1 MLRWMLS
8 AHKHYDIKLKSYKG
22 LFSMNLIKH
31 YITNKVNE
39 DCYKGEMYNFKKYGN
54 GIMNYTDEIIYKG
67 NLYQDQRHG
76 FGVFT

>member
-1 MLRWMLS
+1 MLS
-8 AHKHYDIKLKSYKG
+8 AH
-22 LFSMNLIKH
+22 KH